1 MCLETD
7 VVRILTSCPNS
18 MQVPEYFEKGF
29 KGSAQVEPL
38 RGYRG
43 EICKLALGSL
53 RKTFGLRMGIAFSY
67 GLRKIALN
75 SFGQS

>member
-29 KGSAQVEPL
+29 KDSAQVEPL
-38 RGYRG
+38 RRLSWGNLQIRTWKSTQDV
-43 EICKLALGSL
+43 C
-53 RKTFGLRMGIAFSY
+53 LRMGIAFSY
-67 GLRKIALN
+67 VLD
-75 SFGQS
+75 